1 LRAVTERIHVM
12 KRNGTPRRVVVTGL
26 GVVSP
31 LGSDVE
37 TFWRRLI
44 AGESG
49 IGRVTRFDI
58 TGYDTTIAGEV
69 QGFRAEDY
77 LDRKEV
83 RRADLFVQYAIGAAV
98 QAVKQAGVSPET
110 VDPTR
115 YGVIVGSGIGGIATL
130 EDQHR
135 TLLEKGPG
143 RVSPFFIPMM
153 ISDMAAGQ
161 ISIQLGAKGPNYCT
175 VSACAS
181 GAHAVGDAMRHI
193 QNDEAD
199 VMITGGAEAPVTP
212 VSFAGFCSMKAM
224 STRNDEPGRASRP
237 FDSQRDGFVMGEG
250 AGIVVLEELE
260 HAKRRGATIFAEIVG
275 YGATGDAHH
284 MTAPAPEGEGAARA
298 MRAAIADSGLPPES
312 FGYLNAHGTSTPL
325 NDKFETQAI
334 KSVLGNHA
342 KKIAVSSTKSMT
354 GHLLGAAGGLETV
367 ICVLALERNTLPP
380 TINYDNPDP
389 DCDLDYVPN
398 TARTVE
404 VQAALSNS
412 LGFGGHNV
420 TLALSRYVA

>member
-1 LRAVTERIHVM
+1 
-12 KRNGTPRRVVVTGL
+12 
-26 GVVSP
+26 
-31 LGSDVE
+31 
-37 TFWRRLI
+37 
-44 AGESG
+44 
-49 IGRVTRFDI
+49 
-58 TGYDTTIAGEV
+58 V
-69 QGFRAEDY
+69 QF
-77 LDRKEV
+77 
-83 RRADLFVQYAIGAAV
+83 AIGAAV
-98 QAVKQAGVSPET
+98 QAVTQAGISPET
-110 VDPTR
+110 VDATR

-153 ISDMAAGQ
+153 ISDMASGQ
-161 ISIQLGAKGPNYCT
+161 ISIQLGAKGPNYST

-181 GAHAVGDAMRHI
+181 GAHAVGNAMRLI

-224 STRNDEPGRASRP
+224 STRNDDPTGASRP
-237 FDSQRDGFVMGEG
+237 FDSRRDGFVMGEG
-250 AGIVVLEELE
+250 AGVLVLEELE
-260 HAKRRGATIFAEIVG
+260 HAKRRGAAILGEVIG

-298 MRAAIADSGLPPES
+298 MRAAIADSGFPLES

-334 KSVLGNHA
+334 KSVLGEHA
-342 KKIAVSSTKSMT
+342 RKIAVSSTKSMT
-354 GHLLGAAGGLETV
+354 GHLLGAAGGIETV
-367 ICVLALERNTLPP
+367 ICVLVLQRSTVPP
-380 TINYDNPDP
+380 TINYQHPDP

>member
-1 LRAVTERIHVM
+1 M
-12 KRNGTPRRVVVTGL
+12 MQGNGQPRRVVITGM

-37 TFWRRLI
+37 TFWKRLI

-49 IGRVTRFDI
+49 IGPVTRFD
-58 TGYDTTIAGEV
+58 TSKYDTRFAAEV
-69 QGFRAEDY
+69 QGYRTEDFM
-77 LDRKEV
+77 DRKEI
-83 RRADLFVQYAIGAAV
+83 RRTDLFVQYAIGAAA
-98 QAVKQAGVSPET
+98 QAVKQAGVSPES
-110 VDPTR
+110 VDVNR
-115 YGVIVGSGIGGIATL
+115 YGVIVGSGIGGIATF
-130 EDQHR
+130 EDQYR
-135 TLLEKGPG
+135 TLLEKGPS

-153 ISDMAAGQ
+153 ISDMASGQ
-161 ISIQLGAKGPNYCT
+161 VSIQFGAKGPNYCT
-175 VSACAS
+175 VSACSS
-181 GAHAVGDAMRHI
+181 GAHAVGDAFRII
-193 QNDEAD
+193 QHNEAD
-199 VMITGGAEAPVTP
+199 LMISGGAEAPITP

-224 STRNDEPGRASRP
+224 STRNDDPQRASRP
-237 FDSQRDGFVMGEG
+237 FDAQRDGFVMGEG

-260 HAKRRGATIFAEIVG
+260 HAKKRGVKILAEVVG

-298 MRAAIADSGLPPES
+298 MKEAIRDSGLSLES

-334 KSVLGNHA
+334 KSVFGDHA
-342 KKIAVSSTKSMT
+342 KKLPVSSTKSMT
-354 GHLLGAAGGLETV
+354 GHLLGAAGGLETI
-367 ICVLALERNTLPP
+367 ICVLALERHTLPP
-380 TINYDNPDP
+380 TINYNTPDP

-398 TARTVE
+398 TARAVE
-404 VQAALSNS
+404 LQAALSNS

>member
-1 LRAVTERIHVM
+1 MKKTE
-12 KRNGTPRRVVVTGL
+12 TPRRVVVTGL

-37 TFWRRLI
+37 TFWRRLV

-49 IGRVTRFDI
+49 IGQVTRFDT
-58 TGYDTTIAGEV
+58 TGYATTIAGEV
-69 QGFRAEDY
+69 QGFQAEDY

-135 TLLEKGPG
+135 ALLEKGPG

-161 ISIQLGAKGPNYCT
+161 ISIQLGAKGPNFCT

-181 GAHAVGDAMRHI
+181 GAHAVGEAMRHI
-193 QNDEAD
+193 QRGEAD

-224 STRNDEPGRASRP
+224 STRNDEPARASRP
-237 FDSQRDGFVMGEG
+237 FDSQRDGFVMSEG
-250 AGIVVLEELE
+250 SGILVIEELE
-260 HAKRRGATIFAEIVG
+260 HAKRRGALILAELVG

-298 MRAAIADSGLPPES
+298 MRAAIADSELSLES
-312 FGYLNAHGTSTPL
+312 FGYLNAHGTSTML

-334 KSVLGNHA
+334 KSVFGEHA
-342 KKIAVSSTKSMT
+342 RKVAVSSTKSMT

-367 ICVLALERNTLPP
+367 ICVLALERKTLPP
-380 TINYDNPDP
+380 TINLENPDP
-389 DCDLDYVPN
+389 DCDLDYVPD

>member
-1 LRAVTERIHVM
+1 MIRG
-12 KRNGTPRRVVVTGL
+12 NGQPRRVVITGL

-37 TFWRRLI
+37 TFWKRLI

-49 IGRVTRFDI
+49 VGPVTRFD
-58 TGYDTTIAGEV
+58 TSKYDTRFAAEV
-69 QGFRAEDY
+69 QGNRPEDY
-77 LDRKEV
+77 MDRKDI
-83 RRADLFVQYAIGAAV
+83 RRTDLFVQYAIGATA

-115 YGVIVGSGIGGIATL
+115 YGVVVGSGIGGIATF

-135 TLLEKGPG
+135 TLLEKGPS

-153 ISDMAAGQ
+153 ISDMASGQ
-161 ISIQLGAKGPNYCT
+161 VSIQFGAKGPNYCT
-175 VSACAS
+175 VSACSS
-181 GAHAVGDAMRHI
+181 GAHAVGDAFRII
-193 QNDEAD
+193 QHNEAD
-199 VMITGGAEAPVTP
+199 VMISGGAEAPITP

-224 STRNDEPGRASRP
+224 STRNDDPQKASRP
-237 FDSQRDGFVMGEG
+237 FDAQRDGFVMGEG

-260 HAKRRGATIFAEIVG
+260 HAKKRGAKILAEIVG

-298 MRAAIADSGLPPES
+298 MREAIRDSGLSLES
-312 FGYLNAHGTSTPL
+312 FGYMNAHGTSTPL

-334 KSVLGNHA
+334 KSVFGEQA
-342 KKIAVSSTKSMT
+342 KKLPISSTKSMT
-354 GHLLGAAGGLETV
+354 GHLLGAAGGLETI
-367 ICVLALERNTLPP
+367 ICVLALERRKLPP
-380 TINYDNPDP
+380 TINYDTPDP

-398 TARTVE
+398 TARAVE

>member
-1 LRAVTERIHVM
+1 
-12 KRNGTPRRVVVTGL
+12 
-26 GVVSP
+26 
-31 LGSDVE
+31 
-37 TFWRRLI
+37 
-44 AGESG
+44 
-49 IGRVTRFDI
+49 
-58 TGYDTTIAGEV
+58 
-69 QGFRAEDY
+69 
-77 LDRKEV
+77 
-83 RRADLFVQYAIGAAV
+83 
-98 QAVKQAGVSPET
+98 
-110 VDPTR
+110 
-115 YGVIVGSGIGGIATL
+115 
-130 EDQHR
+130 
-135 TLLEKGPG
+135 
-143 RVSPFFIPMM
+143 MM

-161 ISIQLGAKGPNYCT
+161 ISIQLGAKGPNFCT

-181 GAHAVGDAMRHI
+181 GAHAVGEAMRHI
-193 QNDEAD
+193 QRGEAD

-224 STRNDEPGRASRP
+224 STRNDEPARASRP

-250 AGIVVLEELE
+250 SGILVIEELE
-260 HAKRRGATIFAEIVG
+260 HAKRRGAPILAELVG

-298 MRAAIADSGLPPES
+298 MRAAIADSELSLQS

-325 NDKFETQAI
+325 NDKFESQAI
-334 KSVLGNHA
+334 KSVFGEQA
-342 KKIAVSSTKSMT
+342 RKVAVSSTKSMT

-367 ICVLALERNTLPP
+367 ICVLALERKTLPP
-380 TINYDNPDP
+380 TINLENPDP
-389 DCDLDYVPN
+389 DCDLDYVPD

>member
-1 LRAVTERIHVM
+1 MMRG
-12 KRNGTPRRVVVTGL
+12 NGQPRRVVITGL

-31 LGSDVE
+31 LGSEVE
-37 TFWRRLI
+37 TFWKRLI

-49 IGRVTRFDI
+49 IGPVTRFD
-58 TGYDTTIAGEV
+58 TSKYDTRFAAEV
-69 QGFRAEDY
+69 QGNRPEDY
-77 LDRKEV
+77 MERKDI
-83 RRADLFVQYAIGAAV
+83 RRTDLFVQYAIGATA

-110 VDPTR
+110 VDPNR
-115 YGVIVGSGIGGIATL
+115 YGVVVGSGIGGIATF

-135 TLLEKGPG
+135 TLLEKGPS

-153 ISDMAAGQ
+153 ISDMASGQ
-161 ISIQLGAKGPNYCT
+161 VSIQFGAKGPNYCT
-175 VSACAS
+175 VSACSS
-181 GAHAVGDAMRHI
+181 GAHAVGDAFRII
-193 QNDEAD
+193 QHNEAD
-199 VMITGGAEAPVTP
+199 VMISGGAEAPITP

-224 STRNDEPGRASRP
+224 STRNDDPQSASRP
-237 FDSQRDGFVMGEG
+237 FDAQRDGFVMGEG

-260 HAKRRGATIFAEIVG
+260 HAKKRGAKILAEIVG

-298 MRAAIADSGLPPES
+298 MREAIRDSGMSLES

-334 KSVLGNHA
+334 KSVFGEHA
-342 KKIAVSSTKSMT
+342 KKLPVSSTKSMT
-354 GHLLGAAGGLETV
+354 GHLLGAAGGLETI
-367 ICVLALERNTLPP
+367 ICVLALERHVLPP
-380 TINYDNPDP
+380 TINYQTPDP

-398 TARTVE
+398 TARAVE

>member
-1 LRAVTERIHVM
+1 M
-12 KRNGTPRRVVVTGL
+12 VTGM
-26 GVVSP
+26 GVISP
-31 LGSDVE
+31 LGSDLAS
-37 TFWRRLI
+37 FWKRLT

-49 IGRVTRFDI
+49 IGPVTRFDI
-58 TGYDTTIAGEV
+58 TQYDTRIAGEV
-69 QGFRAEDY
+69 KDFRAEDY
-77 LDRKEV
+77 MDRKDA
-83 RRADLFVQYAIGAAV
+83 RRADLFVQYAVAGTRKAV
-98 QAVKQAGVSPET
+98 AQANIQDGN
-110 VDPTR
+110 VDPNR
-115 YGVIVGSGIGGIATL
+115 YGVVIGSGIGGIATF
-130 EDQHR
+130 EDQHKN
-135 TLLEKGPG
+135 LMEKGPS

-153 ISDMAAGQ
+153 ISDMASGMV
-161 ISIQLGAKGPNYCT
+161 SIQFGAKGPNYCT
-175 VSACAS
+175 VSACSS
-181 GAHAVGDAMRHI
+181 GAHAVGDAYRII
-193 QNDEAD
+193 QRGEAD
-199 VMITGGAEAPVTP
+199 VMITGGSEAPITP
-212 VSFAGFCSMKAM
+212 VAFAGFCSMKAM
-224 STRNDEPGRASRP
+224 STRNDEPTRASRP
-237 FDSQRDGFVMGEG
+237 FDSERDGFVMGEG
-250 AGIVVLEELE
+250 AGILVLEEYE
-260 HAKRRGATIFAEIVG
+260 HARQRGAAALAEIVG

-298 MRAAIADSGLPPES
+298 MRAAIRDSGLAPDA
-312 FGYLNAHGTSTPL
+312 FGYMNAHGTSTPL

-334 KSVLGNHA
+334 KSVLGDHSRT
-342 KKIAVSSTKSMT
+342 IAVSSTKSMT

>member
-1 LRAVTERIHVM
+1 M
-12 KRNGTPRRVVVTGL
+12 NGQLRRVVVTGM

-37 TFWRRLI
+37 RFWSRLT

-49 IGRVTRFDI
+49 IGPVTRFDVSK
-58 TGYDTTIAGEV
+58 YDTRFGGEV
-69 QGFRAEDY
+69 REFHAEDY
-77 LDRKEV
+77 LDKKEI
-83 RRADLFVQYAIGAAV
+83 RRADLFVQYAIGATA

-110 VDPTR
+110 VDPDR
-115 YGVIVGSGIGGIATL
+115 YGVVVGSGIGGIATF

-135 TLLEKGPG
+135 ILLEKGPS

-153 ISDMAAGQ
+153 ISDMASGMV
-161 ISIQLGAKGPNYCT
+161 SIQFGAKGPNYCT
-175 VSACAS
+175 VSACSS
-181 GAHAVGDAMRHI
+181 GAHAVGDAFRII
-193 QNDEAD
+193 QMNEAD
-199 VMITGGAEAPVTP
+199 VMISGGAEAPVTP

-224 STRNDEPGRASRP
+224 STRNDDPQRASRP
-237 FDSQRDGFVMGEG
+237 FDAQRDGFVMGEG

-260 HAKRRGATIFAEIVG
+260 HAKRRGVKILAEVVG

-284 MTAPAPEGEGAARA
+284 ITAPAPEGEGAARA
-298 MRAAIADSGLPPES
+298 MRAAIRDSGLGLES

-334 KSVLGNHA
+334 KSVFGDRA
-342 KKIAVSSTKSMT
+342 KKLPVSSTKSMT
-354 GHLLGAAGGLETV
+354 GHLLGAAGGLETI
-367 ICVLALERNTLPP
+367 ICVLALERQTIPP
-380 TINYDNPDP
+380 TINYETPDP

-398 TARTVE
+398 TARAVE
-404 VQAALSNS
+404 MQAALSNS

-420 TLALSRYVA
+420 TLALSRYMA

>member
-1 LRAVTERIHVM
+1 MSRA
-12 KRNGTPRRVVVTGL
+12 NGEPRRVVVTGL

-37 TFWRRLI
+37 TFWSRLI

-49 IGRVTRFDI
+49 IGPVTRFDI
-58 TGYDTTIAGEV
+58 SKYDTRIGGEV
-69 QGFRAEDY
+69 SGFKAEDF
-77 LDRKEV
+77 LDKKEI
-83 RRADLFVQYAIGAAV
+83 RRADLFVQYAIGATA
-98 QAVKQAGVSPET
+98 QAVKQAGVSADT
-110 VDPTR
+110 VDPNR
-115 YGVIVGSGIGGIATL
+115 YGVVVGSGIGGIATF

-135 TLLEKGPG
+135 TLLEKGPS

-153 ISDMAAGQ
+153 ISDMASGQ
-161 ISIQLGAKGPNYCT
+161 VSIQFGAKGPNYCT
-175 VSACAS
+175 VSACSS
-181 GAHAVGDAMRHI
+181 GAHAVGDAFRII
-193 QNDEAD
+193 QNNEAD
-199 VMITGGAEAPVTP
+199 VMISGGAEAPITP

-224 STRNDEPGRASRP
+224 STRNDEPQKASRP
-237 FDSQRDGFVMGEG
+237 FDAQRDGFVMGEG
-250 AGIVVLEELE
+250 AGVLVLEELE
-260 HAKRRGATIFAEIVG
+260 HARRRGAKILGEVVG

-298 MRAAIADSGLPPES
+298 MRAAIRDSGLAPES

-334 KSVLGNHA
+334 KSVFGEQA
-342 KKIAVSSTKSMT
+342 KKLPVSSTKSMT
-354 GHLLGAAGGLETV
+354 GHLLGAAGGLETI
-367 ICVLALERNTLPP
+367 ICVLALERQKLPP
-380 TINYDNPDP
+380 TINYESPDP

-398 TARTVE
+398 TARAVE
-404 VQAALSNS
+404 LQAALSNS

>member
-1 LRAVTERIHVM
+1 M
-12 KRNGTPRRVVVTGL
+12 KKNGTPRRVVVTGV

-37 TFWRRLI
+37 TFWRRLT

-49 IGRVTRFDI
+49 IGRVTRFDT
-58 TGYDTTIAGEV
+58 TGYDATIAGEV

-77 LDRKEV
+77 LDRKEI
-83 RRADLFVQYAIGAAV
+83 RRADLYVQFAIGAAV
-98 QAVKQAGVSPET
+98 QAVAQAGVSPET
-110 VDPTR
+110 VDATR

-153 ISDMAAGQ
+153 ISDMASGQ
-161 ISIQLGAKGPNYCT
+161 ISIQLGAKGPNYST

-181 GAHAVGDAMRHI
+181 GAHAVGNAMRLI

-224 STRNDEPGRASRP
+224 STRNDDPAGASRP

-250 AGIVVLEELE
+250 AGVLVLEELE
-260 HAKRRGATIFAEIVG
+260 HARRRGAAILAEIVG

-298 MRAAIADSGLPPES
+298 MRAAIADSGVPLES

-334 KSVLGNHA
+334 KSVLGEHA
-342 KKIAVSSTKSMT
+342 RKIAVSSTKSMT
-354 GHLLGAAGGLETV
+354 GHLLGAAGGIETV
-367 ICVLALERNTLPP
+367 ICVLVLQRSTVPP
-380 TINYDNPDP
+380 TINYQHPDP

>member
-1 LRAVTERIHVM
+1 M
-12 KRNGTPRRVVVTGL
+12 KKNGTPRRVVVTGL
-26 GVVSP
+26 GLVSP
-31 LGSDVE
+31 LGSDVD
-37 TFWRRLI
+37 TFWRRLT

-49 IGRVTRFDI
+49 IGRVTRFDT

-69 QGFRAEDY
+69 QGFNAEDY
-77 LDRKEV
+77 LDRKEI
-83 RRADLFVQYAIGAAV
+83 RRADLYVQFAIGAAV
-98 QAVKQAGVSPET
+98 QAVTQAGVSPET
-110 VDPTR
+110 VDATR

-153 ISDMAAGQ
+153 ISDMASGQ

-181 GAHAVGDAMRHI
+181 GAHAIGNAMRLI

-224 STRNDEPGRASRP
+224 STRNDDAAGASRP
-237 FDSQRDGFVMGEG
+237 FDSTRDGFVMGEG
-250 AGIVVLEELE
+250 AGVLVLEERE
-260 HAKRRGATIFAEIVG
+260 HARRRGASILAEVIG

-298 MRAAIADSGLPPES
+298 MRAAIADSGLPLES

-334 KSVLGNHA
+334 KSVLGEHA

-367 ICVLALERNTLPP
+367 ICVLALQRNTLPP
-380 TINYDNPDP
+380 TINYQQPDP